1 LRPRLNNSWRTS
13 RLFRACFGE
22 GDIVKHESHSSTGGS
37 NRRAQLLWA
46 LLLLA
51 VLGYAARFAWYA
63 HKNLVTFDVRE
74 ADVRKVVKKMEWQTW
89 EDIHVHQEVQGKIT
103 LKVVNMPLEDA
114 LRIVSAQAQSRSVL
128 FYALYS
134 DGASLKRLEQSVRGE
149 VDPAT
154 HGWTNLAS
162 RAAGGFGG
170 FGGPGGPGGGMFG
183 FNVPGAPAQAG
194 GNGLV
199 SLNLAGKSV
208 DFAALAFTRF
218 AQTRVVP
225 EDGVKETVTLT
236 LDKVPVEKAVAK
248 LAKAAKRNWVAVY
261 ALQAGFGFDRGG
273 GDRQRGPRGEDG
285 GTNRPPRGG
294 FGGFDLTDAQ
304 RDEMRAQREAQE
316 LALREALPAEARQ
329 QYEQAQQAR
338 ESALN
343 DMQNMT
349 PEQMRDRFTGQNSAA
364 MNKMMR
370 DRVMNS
376 TPEQRAQQGQR
387 RGGGPGGGRGG
398 GGPGGGGPR

>member
-1 LRPRLNNSWRTS
+1 M
-13 RLFRACFGE
+13 
-22 GDIVKHESHSSTGGS
+22 KHESHSSTSGS
-37 NRRAQLLWA
+37 NRRSQLLWA

-51 VLGYAARFAWYA
+51 VLGYAARFAWRA
-63 HKNLVTFDVRE
+63 HQNLVTFDVRE
-74 ADVRKVVKKMEWQTW
+74 ADVRKVVKTMEWLTW

-103 LKVVNMPLEDA
+103 LKVVNMPLEEA
-114 LRIVSAQAQSRSVL
+114 LRIVSAQAQARSVL

-134 DGASLKRLEQSVRGE
+134 DGASLKRLEQSLRGE

-162 RAAGGFGG
+162 RAGGG
-170 FGGPGGPGGGMFG
+170 FGGPGGLGGAFG
-183 FNVPGAPAQAG
+183 FNIPGAPAPAG

-199 SLNLAGKSV
+199 SLNFAGKTV

-236 LDKVPVEKAVAK
+236 LDKVPVEPAVAK
-248 LAKAAKRNWVAVY
+248 LAKAAKRKWVAVY
-261 ALQAGFGFDRGG
+261 ALQGGFGFERG
-273 GDRQRGPRGEDG
+273 GDRQRGPRGDDG

-294 FGGFDLTDAQ
+294 FGGPDLTDAQ

-316 LALREALPAEARQ
+316 IALRDALPADARQ

-338 ESALN
+338 ESAFS

-349 PEQMRDRFTGQNSAA
+349 PEQMRDRFTGQNAAA

-387 RGGGPGGGRGG
+387 RGGGPGGGRGPG
-398 GGPGGGGPR
+398 GGAGGGPR

>member
-1 LRPRLNNSWRTS
+1 M
-13 RLFRACFGE
+13 
-22 GDIVKHESHSSTGGS
+22 KHEAHSSTHGS

-51 VLGYAARFAWYA
+51 ALGYAARFAWRA
-63 HKNLVTFDVRE
+63 HQNLVTFDVRE
-74 ADVRKVVKKMEWQTW
+74 TDVREVAKKMEWQTW
-89 EDIHVHQEVQGKIT
+89 EDIHVHKEVQGKIT
-103 LKVVNMPLEDA
+103 LKVVNMPLEEA
-114 LRIVSAQAQSRSVL
+114 LRIVSGQAQSRPVL

-134 DGASLKRLEQSVRGE
+134 DGASLKRLEQSLRGE

-162 RAAGGFGG
+162 RAGGGFGG

-183 FNVPGAPAQAG
+183 FNIPGAPSQAG

-199 SLNLAGKSV
+199 SLNLAAKTV

-236 LDKVPVEKAVAK
+236 LDKVPVEQAVAK
-248 LAKAAKRNWVAVY
+248 LAKAAKRKWVAVY
-261 ALQAGFGFDRGG
+261 ALQGGFGFDRGG
-273 GDRQRGPRGEDG
+273 DRPRGPRGEEG

-294 FGGFDLTDAQ
+294 FGGSDLTDAQ
-304 RDEMRAQREAQE
+304 RDELRAQRETQE
-316 LALREALPAEARQ
+316 LALREALPADARAK
-329 QYEQAQQAR
+329 YEQAQQER
-338 ESALN
+338 ETAMR
-343 DMQNMT
+343 DMQNLT

-370 DRVMNS
+370 DRLMNQ

-387 RGGGPGGGRGG
+387 RGGGPGGGRG
-398 GGPGGGGPR
+398 PGGGGAGGGPR

>member
-1 LRPRLNNSWRTS
+1 M
-13 RLFRACFGE
+13 
-22 GDIVKHESHSSTGGS
+22 KQESHSSTSGS
-37 NRRAQLLWA
+37 NRRSQLLWA
-46 LLLLA
+46 LLILA
-51 VLGYAARFAWYA
+51 VLGYAARFAWNA
-63 HKNLVTFDVRE
+63 HKNLVTFDVRDME
-74 ADVRKVVKKMEWQTW
+74 VRKLVKKMEWQTW

-103 LKVVNMPLEDA
+103 LKVVNMPLEEA

-134 DGASLKRLEQSVRGE
+134 DGASLKRLEQSLRGE

-154 HGWTNLAS
+154 HGWTNLAT
-162 RAAGGFGG
+162 RGGGGFGG
-170 FGGPGGPGGGMFG
+170 FGGPGGAFG
-183 FNVPGAPAQAG
+183 FNIPGAPAQVG
-194 GNGLV
+194 GDGLV
-199 SLNLAGKSV
+199 SLNLAAKTV

-236 LDKVPVEKAVAK
+236 LDKVPVDKAVAK
-248 LAKAAKRNWVAVY
+248 LAKAAKRKWVAVY

-294 FGGFDLTDAQ
+294 FGGFGGPDLTDAQ

-316 LALREALPAEARQ
+316 LALREALPSDARAK
-329 QYEQAQQAR
+329 YEQAQQER
-338 ESALN
+338 ETAMR

-364 MNKMMR
+364 INKMMR

-387 RGGGPGGGRGG
+387 RGGPGGGGRGPGG